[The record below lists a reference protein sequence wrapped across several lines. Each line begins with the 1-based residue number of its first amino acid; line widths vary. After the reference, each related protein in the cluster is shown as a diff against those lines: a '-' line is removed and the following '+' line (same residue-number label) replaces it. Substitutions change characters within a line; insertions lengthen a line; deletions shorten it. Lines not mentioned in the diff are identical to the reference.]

1 MGLHH
6 FSVASSIIKKSQTR
20 RIGTNQNK
28 YREKIVHD
36 CNNDRIPT
44 NVLEKLSEIYGPVEI
59 SGTFLT
65 ARIFYDVPRFQFQYR
80 TVYCMDHTVWCI
92 QCKPLYIS
100 NIFFRMLKRINFPVP
115 LYRRFQS
122 VKSVRVGSIVIGD
135 EILKGYVNDTNTHFL
150 AKKCFRAGIKLGQSL
165 EFLKKF

>member
-36 CNNDRIPT
+36 CNNHRIPE

-59 SGTFLT
+59 SGTTFLT

-80 TVYCMDHTVWCI
+80 IILYGAYCMQHTV
-92 QCKPLYIS
+92 
-100 NIFFRMLKRINFPVP
+100 
-115 LYRRFQS
+115 
-122 VKSVRVGSIVIGD
+122 
-135 EILKGYVNDTNTHFL
+135 
-150 AKKCFRAGIKLGQSL
+150 
-165 EFLKKF
+165 